1 MSRAAIKVGLLDYP
15 QMAAIY
21 PDLQGRA
28 ALVTGASSGIGL
40 GIAQALLSQG
50 VRVAVHYRGGREPAE
65 AVCAEHPGRAFAVQ
79 ADLGTEAGCV
89 KLSRE
94 ALEGLGGAHVLVH
107 SAGIW
112 NDGPI
117 ERIDASKLEV
127 PGRKRLEIE
136 VGRPIDHIIA

>member
-50 VRVAVHYRGGREPAE
+50 MRLAIVRSRDEPVQRHRHVDDDLAHGCLLVLTRDRSVLRPSGIRCSTSSGRG
-65 AVCAEHPGRAFAVQ
+65 
-79 ADLGTEAGCV
+79 D
-89 KLSRE
+89 
-94 ALEGLGGAHVLVH
+94 
-107 SAGIW
+107 
-112 NDGPI
+112 PI
-117 ERIDASKLEV
+117 
-127 PGRKRLEIE
+127 
-136 VGRPIDHIIA
+136 